1 MFENSDFIIVGSG
14 WFGCVCAY
22 ELSQKGYKVTVLE
35 KRSHIGGNSCDAI
48 DHQTGIR
55 YHLYGPHIFHI
66 DDDRILR
73 YIKKFCSFNSYFH
86 QVLTVHN
93 GETFQLPFNLATIN
107 KFFGKS
113 FSPEEAKKFIA
124 SQISAEKSSKISN
137 LEDKCVNMIGR
148 EMYEAFIKNYTIKQ
162 WGKDPSELPPSIIGR
177 IPFRY
182 NYNNCYYNK
191 KYHGI
196 PIGGYRR
203 IFESLLEKSRVIL
216 DLDFFDIRD
225 QILPAKKII
234 YTGPIDK
241 FFNYRFG
248 RLEYRALEFKME
260 RLCVDDFQGL
270 AVMNY
275 ADADVPW
282 TRICEPK
289 HFYPEEKNKSGETII
304 FKEFSKGA
312 ADGDPYYPIN
322 DLRNQTLYSQYKREA
337 DKLENIFFGGR
348 LGEYKYYD
356 MEGCVAS
363 ALKLADTFR

>member
-1 MFENSDFIIVGSG
+1 MFENSDFIIVGAG
-14 WFGCVCAY
+14 WFGSVCAY
-22 ELSQKGYKVTVLE
+22 ELGESGYNVTVIE
-35 KRSHIGGNSCDAI
+35 KRSHIGGNSFDAI
-48 DHQTGIR
+48 DQETGIR

-66 DDDRILR
+66 DDDKILR
-73 YIKKFCSFNSYFH
+73 YIKKFCAFNSYFH
-86 QVLTVHN
+86 QVLTTHN
-93 GETFQLPFNLATIN
+93 GETYQMPFNLAAIN

-113 FSPEEAKKFIA
+113 FKPEEAKNFIA
-124 SQISAEKSSKISN
+124 SRIPATGSSEIKT
-137 LEDKCVNMIGR
+137 LEDKCVSMIGR
-148 EMYEAFIKNYTIKQ
+148 EMYEAFIKNYTLKQ

-196 PIGGYRR
+196 PEGGYSR
-203 IFESLLEKSRVIL
+203 IFQTLLEKSRVVL
-216 DLDFFDIRD
+216 NLDFFDIKD
-225 QILPAKKII
+225 QIPASKKII

-241 FFNYRFG
+241 FFNYKYG
-248 RLEYRALEFKME
+248 RLEYRTLEFKME
-260 RLCVDDFQGL
+260 RLAVDDFQGL

-289 HFYPEEKNKSGETII
+289 HFHPEEQHKNGETII
-304 FKEFSKGA
+304 FKEFSK
-312 ADGDPYYPIN
+312 ADAGDDPYYPIN
-322 DLRNQTLYSQYKREA
+322 DRRNQNLYAQYEREA
-337 DKLENIFFGGR
+337 DRLDNVYFGGR

-363 ALKLADTFR
+363 ALNLINAFQ